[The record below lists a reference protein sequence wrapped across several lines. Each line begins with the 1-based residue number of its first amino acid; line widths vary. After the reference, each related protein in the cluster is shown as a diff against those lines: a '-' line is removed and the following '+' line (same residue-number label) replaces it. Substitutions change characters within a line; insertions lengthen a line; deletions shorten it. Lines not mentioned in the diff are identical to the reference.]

1 MPKRKK
7 TFSCGHKGYGQ
18 KCHRCNSQGV
28 VQKSRVLSYVQ
39 KRQEKQAWQASF
51 ADDPIDLTAL
61 PKHVVIKARQ
71 IIEGLQ
77 NRRNY
82 TEFGGKRLRHNRL
95 IISIPITRHYRLLC
109 RDCGNMLLPETVLS
123 HEDYNVCKPGG

>member
-18 KCHRCNSQGV
+18 ECHRCTSHGGGQM
-28 VQKSRVLSYVQ
+28 SEVLSYIE

-51 ADDPIDLTAL
+51 EDDPIDLTAL
-61 PKHVVIKARQ
+61 PKHVVLKARQ

>member
-1 MPKRKK
+1 M
-7 TFSCGHKGYGQ
+7 SE
-18 KCHRCNSQGV
+18 
-28 VQKSRVLSYVQ
+28 VLSYID

-109 RDCGNMLLPETVLS
+109 RDCGNMLRPETVLS